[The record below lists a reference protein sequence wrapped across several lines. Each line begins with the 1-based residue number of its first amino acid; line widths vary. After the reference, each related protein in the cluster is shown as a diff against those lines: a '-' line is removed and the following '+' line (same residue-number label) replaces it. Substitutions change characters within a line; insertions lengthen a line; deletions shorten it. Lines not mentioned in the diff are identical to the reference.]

1 MRLYIEP
8 DRKTWAGLC
17 VRPDTGAKEIDTK
30 VRQIVRKVKT
40 GGDKALKSISEEI
53 DGYPLG
59 EMKVSQE
66 EISAAASQVPREL
79 RNAIITARSNIE
91 IFTNAQMTG
100 RIEVQTMPGVRC
112 WQRSVPIAKVG
123 LYIPGGTAPL
133 FSSVLMLAIPAK
145 IAGCGRVT
153 ICTPRGKDGSISP
166 AILYAASLCG
176 VTDIYGIGGAQAIA
190 AMAYGTKTIPKVDK
204 IFGPGNRYVSKAKRV
219 VSEDGVAVDM
229 FAGPTELLIIADDS
243 ARADFLAADLLSQAE
258 HDKLASAVLVT
269 DSKELAL
276 AVQAEIERQLPL
288 LPREEIARTS
298 IDTNGKIIIAS
309 DLEQGVEIANEI
321 APEHLEVCV
330 DEPFALLDKIKNAGS
345 IFLGKNAPEALGDY
359 LAGPNHTL
367 PTSGTAKFS
376 SPLSVDDFVKKS
388 SYLYY
393 TEEALGKVK
402 DKIVL
407 FANREGLQ
415 AHGRSAAIRFE
426 K

>member
-145 IAGCGRVT
+145 IAGCSRVT

-258 HDKLASAVLVT
+258 HGKDSQVCLVCDSQKLLEEVN
-269 DSKELAL
+269 KELKIQIERIPRREIAEAAL
-276 AVQAEIERQLPL
+276 AESLA
-288 LPREEIARTS
+288 
-298 IDTNGKIIIAS
+298 IIIK
-309 DLEQGVEIANEI
+309 DKDTMLDFANTY
-321 APEHLEVCV
+321 APEHLIINTN
-330 DEPFALLDKIKNAGS
+330 DAWALAGAITAAGNVFIGPYS
-345 IFLGKNAPEALGDY
+345 PESAGDY
-359 LAGPNHTL
+359 ASGTNHTL
-367 PTSGTAKFS
+367 PTAGTATTVSGVGLESFMHKITYQE
-376 SPLSVDDFVKKS
+376 L
-388 SYLYY
+388 
-393 TEEALGKVK
+393 TK
-402 DKIVL
+402 DGLDSLAPTIMDMAK
-407 FANREGLQ
+407 AEGLI
-415 AHGRSAAIRFE
+415 AHANSVAIRVKE
-426 K
+426 